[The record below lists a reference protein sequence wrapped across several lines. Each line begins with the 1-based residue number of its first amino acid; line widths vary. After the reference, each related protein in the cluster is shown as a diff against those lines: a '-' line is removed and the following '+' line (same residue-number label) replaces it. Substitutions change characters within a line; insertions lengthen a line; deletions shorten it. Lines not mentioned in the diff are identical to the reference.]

1 MLVQLSIPFLYI
13 FSVGTFQENYG
24 GYMVA
29 FAGRKYAARSLPAF
43 VANNTYS
50 VTSFTLVREDAGP
63 IMILIYLHK
72 IFRNPLKF
80 CNAGA

>member
-1 MLVQLSIPFLYI
+1 MVGIWLHLPVENMLQGLCLLLLQTVH
-13 FSVGTFQENYG
+13 T
-24 GYMVA
+24 
-29 FAGRKYAARSLPAF
+29 
-43 VANNTYS
+43 
-50 VTSFTLVREDAGP
+50 GP